1 MTVGQSAMKHP
12 SLAGMVD
19 AIHTRMSR
27 QALHYR
33 FTREAVDYLYACLK
47 FVFKQKIC
55 KSGHIQTKILRPFNR
70 VLIFDSSSWDVHPQ
84 LRDVLHGS
92 GGSASS
98 ANCKL
103 QAGYEYKKGELCFF
117 QITAGTKPDNKYT
130 DQLPTLLH
138 KNDLALI
145 DQGYFKLK
153 TFQSIDRKGAFYLTR
168 FLVNTNV
175 RDAETMTP
183 IELANILKKLRQDAY
198 QMHIIMES
206 GKEEIHSRLI
216 CLRVSEQ
223 VAAKRRRRL
232 KKEARK
238 KGRNVSQRHLS
249 LCDWTLMVTNV
260 PEMLLPSEMVYAL
273 YRLRWQIELI
283 FKQLKSILCIHQ
295 SVTSKENRLRCEI
308 YGKLIMAV
316 LLHRIHASINITLW
330 NKYCRELSMDKL
342 YKRMQE
348 RAFTIMQLLL
358 QSRKKAMIYISKE
371 IDRLIK
377 NCLKSIQSSRRTT
390 LEMLENGSN
399 QQVED
404 FVMSCLT

>member
-1 MTVGQSAMKHP
+1 
-12 SLAGMVD
+12 
-19 AIHTRMSR
+19 
-27 QALHYR
+27 
-33 FTREAVDYLYACLK
+33 
-47 FVFKQKIC
+47 
-55 KSGHIQTKILRPFNR
+55 
-70 VLIFDSSSWDVHPQ
+70 
-84 LRDVLHGS
+84 
-92 GGSASS
+92 
-98 ANCKL
+98 
-103 QAGYEYKKGELCFF
+103 
-117 QITAGTKPDNKYT
+117 
-130 DQLPTLLH
+130 
-138 KNDLALI
+138 
-145 DQGYFKLK
+145 
-153 TFQSIDRKGAFYLTR
+153 
-168 FLVNTNV
+168 
-175 RDAETMTP
+175 
-183 IELANILKKLRQDAY
+183 
-198 QMHIIMES
+198 
-206 GKEEIHSRLI
+206 
-216 CLRVSEQ
+216 
-223 VAAKRRRRL
+223 
-232 KKEARK
+232 
-238 KGRNVSQRHLS
+238 
-249 LCDWTLMVTNV
+249 
-260 PEMLLPSEMVYAL
+260 MVYAL

-399 QQVED
+399 QQVEN